1 MLQNITV
8 SGVTQDTIMYLK
20 DCFVKKREVSD
31 VIHQKM
37 LTHLNRYL
45 VIGGMPAA
53 VNAYIETGNV
63 GEVSVIQ
70 ENIIRQYKLDFTKY
84 ETEDK
89 KLMLT
94 GIYDQIPSQLLRQN
108 KRFNYSDI
116 QKNCVLKNWKAVF
129 CG

>member
-1 MLQNITV
+1 MLQNITA

-53 VNAYIETGNV
+53 VNAYIETSFKRTLFANTNY
-63 GEVSVIQ
+63 ILQ
-70 ENIIRQYKLDFTKY
+70 NMKRKTRNHRIFTII
-84 ETEDK
+84 
-89 KLMLT
+89 
-94 GIYDQIPSQLLRQN
+94 I
-108 KRFNYSDI
+108 
-116 QKNCVLKNWKAVF
+116 V
-129 CG
+129 